1 MKILSIVLTSVLGL
15 CMIQSVFGTERPSD
29 TNKES
34 STALVENYKPVNDV
48 CGLNFNVECVVEKN
62 NKEIVA
68 APIWMKRGQFYKG
81 EYKILYSVNKETCE
95 MFQVIYLETLKLVNE
110 EDKLFKCTK

>member
-15 CMIQSVFGTERPSD
+15 CIIQSVFGAERPSD

-34 STALVENYKPVNDV
+34 TTALVENYKPVNDV